1 MEAIQTTTRYERTI
15 AGYERTA
22 IHPPAHL
29 PPQRIANPELLTE
42 GVDDI
47 LLVKPIPARAL
58 ILGVVLG
65 SLLWVAILKAA
76 WLILH

>member
-1 MEAIQTTTRYERTI
+1 MEAIQITTRYERTI

-22 IHPPAHL
+22 IHPPVQL
-29 PPQRIANPELLTE
+29 PQPRAAKPDLLTE
-42 GVDDI
+42 SVDEI

-58 ILGVVLG
+58 VLGVVLG
-65 SLLWVAILKAA
+65 SLLWVVILKAA